1 MEEDLDFQLQL
12 SEDEEELGNLVEENL
27 FEAPQEDDTVSVIYS
42 YELSITHSY

>member
-27 FEAPQEDDTVSVIYS
+27 FEAPPEDDAVRS
-42 YELSITHSY
+42 